1 MAKYYML
8 YVHSFDLI
16 NVIYLQHR
24 STDFR
29 RLEKYRLE
37 QQALLHKRNCT
48 WSVTQVL

>member
-1 MAKYYML
+1 MTEYYML

-16 NVIYLQHR
+16 NVIYLQLR

-37 QQALLHKRNCT
+37 QT
-48 WSVTQVL
+48 SFIT